1 MIRPDTREVNSLEA
15 SPAAKDLIDEMQD
28 VLRNEQAWGIAEKH
42 LRFAY
47 DRGRFDER
55 NDHNG
60 PSNT

>member
-1 MIRPDTREVNSLEA
+1 MIHSDTREVNSLQA
-15 SPAAKDLIDEMQD
+15 SPEAKALIEEMQD
-28 VLRNEQAWGIAEKH
+28 VLRNEQAFGIAEKH
-42 LRFAY
+42 LGFAY